1 MPVYVFDAKIMYHSA
16 KLFTIRKLAAFAYLA
31 LTTACSSAAFADP
44 RVATGTLPLAGN
56 LSFVSSE
63 VAALPAKKQLKERPN
78 DIQIYQYDQT
88 PLGDRSPFL
97 LVHGLRGEYYPTF
110 RWQKLIENFTKD
122 DQFDSHYK
130 VYLARYDSLDRL
142 SNTIPQFRK
151 AIANLSRNTQ
161 SRPISVMALS
171 IGGNLVYESMR
182 DKDTDK
188 AIQLVMSL
196 GTPFHGSPLFC
207 EDWLQYSIYKNL
219 AFPWTRV
226 DHGIDYRL
234 YFHYNSMLQKDLK
247 WDNTDGAIPDIGH
260 FHSLLPLGPH
270 GDLTVLD
277 TLNTR
282 LADINRLNFEKKK
295 LITYGGY
302 LVNPYMLNNPA
313 RTIETTAIAPY
324 RFFATKIPAHLGR
337 EHPVLRLL
345 NREIGSIR
353 PTDAVRQKEGTK
365 FIYQL
370 NDGIAP
376 VSSALFLP
384 GNGETPTLVREKDL
398 AGMKK
403 VADVRLARVF
413 RNIDHLSFIDGFR
426 PFGAP
431 SKYHDQLD
439 LQAGSKSLFGWMLSD
454 LNDACNSSNQLARE
468 QRSPDVVPDS
478 TQ

>member
-1 MPVYVFDAKIMYHSA
+1 MYHPA
-16 KLFTIRKLAAFAYLA
+16 KVFTIQKLAAFACLA
-31 LTTACSSAAFADP
+31 LTTVACSAALADP
-44 RVATGTLPLAGN
+44 RLVTGTPPLSGN

-63 VAALPAKKQLKERPN
+63 IPSVPLKKRLKQRPK
-78 DIQIYQYDQT
+78 DIQIYQYDQS
-88 PLGDRSPFL
+88 PLGDRNPFL
-97 LVHGLRGEYYPTF
+97 LVHGLRGEYYSTF
-110 RWQKLIENFTKD
+110 RWQKLIGNFTKD

-130 VYLARYDSLDRL
+130 IYLARYDSLERM
-142 SNTIPQFRK
+142 SKVIPEFRQ
-151 AIANLSRNTQ
+151 AIANLSRATAA
-161 SRPISVMALS
+161 RPITVMALS
-171 IGGNLVYESMR
+171 IGGNLVYESMQ

-188 AIQLVMSL
+188 AIQLLMTL

-207 EDWLQYSIYKNL
+207 ENWLQYSIYKNP

-226 DHGIDYRL
+226 DHGLDYRM
-234 YFHYNSMLQKDLK
+234 YFHYNSMLQKDLQ
-247 WDNTDGAIPDIGH
+247 WDNIDGAIPNVGH
-260 FHSLLPLGPH
+260 FRSLLPLGPH
-270 GDLTVLD
+270 GDLTIQD

-282 LADINRLNFEKKK
+282 LANYNKLNFEKRK

-302 LVNPYMLNNPA
+302 LVNPYMLKNPA

-324 RFFATKIPAHLGR
+324 RFFTTKIPAHVGR

-345 NREIGSIR
+345 NREIGSMK
-353 PTDAVRQKEGTK
+353 PTAAVKEKEGTR

-384 GNGETPTLVREKDL
+384 GNGETPVLVWEKDL
-398 AGMKK
+398 VGLKK

-413 RNIDHLSFIDGFR
+413 RNMDHLSFIDGFR

-439 LQAGSKSLFGWMLSD
+439 MQAGTKSLFQWMLSD

-468 QRSPDVVPDS
+468 QRSPNVVPNS